1 MDDITLKGLGFYL
14 IAVLSAI
21 MVFGVFFIGHS
32 VNGIPVELAAMFAS
46 ILGATEIFLVLVIK
60 KFCKIED

>member
-32 VNGIPVELAAMFAS
+32 VNGICLELAAMLAS
-46 ILGATEIFLVLVIK
+46 ILGATEIFLVFIIK
-60 KFCKIED
+60 KFCKIVD